1 MSISSTTRK
10 IGINLGRLI
19 VALTFLFSGYVKAID
34 PLGTQYKIADYLQA
48 LGLGGVIPDW
58 LTLTASI
65 GLSTLEFSIGIF
77 LLFAIRRRLTSKVLL
92 LVMAVMTFITA
103 WIVIA
108 NPVKDCGCFGD
119 ALKLTNAETFAKNI
133 VLLAISI
140 LLWKKQ
146 QFQPLPGAFHAEVSG
161 KSHLPHCNWQLPWKI
176 LSQPQD
182 PSLLSAPAPHP
193 SYRSD
198 APP

>member
-10 IGINLGRLI
+10 IGINLGRLN

-92 LVMAVMTFITA
+92 LVMAVMTLITA

-140 LLWKKQ
+140 LLWKK
-146 QFQPLPGAFHAEVSG
+146 PLDMVRFISKPT
-161 KSHLPHCNWQLPWKI
+161 QWKI
-176 LSQPQD
+176 GR
-182 PSLLSAPAPHP
+182 AHV
-193 SYRSD
+193 
-198 APP
+198 